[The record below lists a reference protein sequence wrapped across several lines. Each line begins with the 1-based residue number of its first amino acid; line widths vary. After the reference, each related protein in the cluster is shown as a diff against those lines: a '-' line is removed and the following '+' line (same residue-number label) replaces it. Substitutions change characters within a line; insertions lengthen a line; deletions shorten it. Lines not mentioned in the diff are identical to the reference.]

1 VLIVYFCFQ
10 ILRFF
15 SRLDACSGGRSM
27 ERAMDSNVHEMER
40 GITITS
46 KYTRLH
52 YKDYMLHLVDTPGHA
67 DFSGEVERI
76 LSMVDGVILLCDA
89 SEGPMSQTKF
99 VLSKALGCGKKAIVV
114 LNKVDREGHRAEEVE
129 NEIFDLFCNLTD
141 DEKQLEYPLLFASAK
156 NGWVTETLAEA
167 PGKDVIPLLDKIIS
181 HFGPPSDQTTLN
193 APFSMSVN
201 TISGDNFLGRIITG
215 KVETGMLSVG
225 DSVHILNRD
234 GVEVKGESKVAKLFY
249 LRGLERV
256 DVDKAFAGQI
266 VSVAGTEG
274 AVADTVCA
282 LEVDKP
288 VYTVP
293 ITPPVISMTFGP
305 NTSPLTG
312 KEGTKLTSAM
322 IKERLAKEVENNVTL
337 SLRPATDSES
347 IDVQGRGELQIG
359 ILIETMRREG
369 FELTVSP
376 PKVLSIT
383 EEGIE
388 KEPYEEVVVDIAP
401 DMTGLVIESMSNRNG
416 VMMEFKDIGDRSR
429 MVYQVPSRGLMG
441 FRHELTNATRGNVTI
456 NSSFSHYAEA
466 PKGAY
471 MGLTRGKLVSMC
483 SGKTTSYSL
492 ATTEERGMLFVEPG
506 EEVYEGMVVGE
517 HSRPVELEVNT
528 VKPKK
533 LTNIRAAGTDEAIRL
548 TPAKKM
554 TVEETIAYMDDD
566 EVLEVTPTSVRLRK
580 RELNSSDRAK
590 AAKAVKQR
598 AQAAAENKNKN

>member
-1 VLIVYFCFQ
+1 
-10 ILRFF
+10 
-15 SRLDACSGGRSM
+15 M

-52 YKDYMLHLVDTPGHA
+52 YNDYMLHLVDTPGHA

-99 VLSKALGCGKKAIVV
+99 VLSKALSCGKKAIVV

-156 NGWVTETLAEA
+156 NGWVTETLADA
-167 PGKDVIPLLDKIIS
+167 PGKDVIPLLNKIIE
-181 HFGPPSDQTTLN
+181 HFEPPSDEVTLN
-193 APFSMSVN
+193 SPFSMSVN
-201 TISGDNFLGRIITG
+201 TISGDSYLGRIITG
-215 KVETGMLSVG
+215 KVETGVLSVG
-225 DSVHILNRD
+225 DSVHILNRE
-234 GVEVKGESKVAKLFY
+234 GVEVKGETKVSKIFY

-256 DVDKAFAGQI
+256 DVDKAYAGQI
-266 VSVAGTEG
+266 VSVAGTDG

-337 SLRPATDSES
+337 SLRPASDSES

-383 EEGIE
+383 EDGIE

-416 VMMEFKDIGDRSR
+416 VMLEFKDIGDRSR
-429 MVYQVPSRGLMG
+429 MIYQVPSRGLMG

-456 NSSFSHYAEA
+456 NSSFSHYAQA
-466 PKGAY
+466 PKGSY
-471 MGLTRGKLVSMC
+471 LGLTRGKLVSMC
-483 SGKTTSYSL
+483 NGKTTSYSL
-492 ATTEERGMLFVEPG
+492 AATEERGMMFVEPG

-517 HSRPVELEVNT
+517 HNRPVELEVNT

-566 EVLEVTPTSVRLRK
+566 EVLEVTPISVRLRK

-598 AQAAAENKNKN
+598 AQAAAENKGS